1 MSSEGEELR
10 KGSAWLI
17 LAGLMLI
24 IWGVFQYLGLDW
36 WPAMLIVFGVFLIVW
51 GFLALKGVK
60 GFEKE

>member
-1 MSSEGEELR
+1 
-10 KGSAWLI
+10 
-17 LAGLMLI
+17 MLI